1 MSQVVGLKDAG
12 IVNVR
17 SLHSFSETM
26 QRIER
31 LLASKGLKIF
41 CIIDHSGEAAAAGLQ
56 MPPTKLVIFG
66 SPKAGTPLMLATPS
80 IALDLPLK
88 LLVFQDPG
96 NHTWLSYNSPTFLE
110 KRHSV
115 SLEHIQ
121 PLTAIEAI
129 ANAVAN

>member
-1 MSQVVGLKDAG
+1 MSGVVGLKESG

-31 LLASKGLKIF
+31 LIASKGLKIF
-41 CIIDHSGEAAAAGLQ
+41 CIIDHSGEAAAAGFQ
-56 MPPTKLVIFG
+56 MPPTKVVIFG
-66 SPKAGTPLMLATPS
+66 SPKAGTPLMLASPS

-88 LLVFQDPG
+88 LLVAQDPG
-96 NHTWLSYNSPTFLE
+96 NQTWISYNSPSFLE
-110 KRHSV
+110 KRHTIA
-115 SLEHIQ
+115 LELTQ
-121 PLTAIEAI
+121 ALTAIEGI